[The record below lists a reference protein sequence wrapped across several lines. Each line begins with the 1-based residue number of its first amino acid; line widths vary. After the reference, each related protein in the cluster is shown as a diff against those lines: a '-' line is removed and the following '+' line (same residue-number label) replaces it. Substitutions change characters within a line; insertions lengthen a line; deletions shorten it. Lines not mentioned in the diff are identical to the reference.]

1 MAADFWVFLA
11 SLRVVRSTFFWTS
24 VRRPF
29 TSNERCWDEVSW
41 EVSWEESSEESWEEE
56 VQKRAIF
63 EVVYVLCGELERPRL
78 IQVIC
83 LVCLPCIVLGIN
95 VLGINVLGINN
106 VVPWLVMILWMPYLD
121 AIFVTAIFVTAI
133 FVTAIFVVNE
143 DTALI
148 IMVMY
153 IDVIIVIDSLLIID
167 GG

>member
-1 MAADFWVFLA
+1 M
-11 SLRVVRSTFFWTS
+11 
-24 VRRPF
+24 
-29 TSNERCWDEVSW
+29 
-41 EVSWEESSEESWEEE
+41 ESWEEE
-56 VQKRAIF
+56 VQKRASF

-95 VLGINVLGINN
+95 VLGINVLGINVLGINN

-121 AIFVTAIFVTAI
+121 AI